1 MILYNMADT
10 LKQETKWVSRGDV
23 KKTWV
28 SITGKRI
35 YDETKEIIGINGDDL
50 VVTLVLDKQELL
62 DESTRLRRGLQS
74 SSSLSP
80 LQLNFTTTI
89 AFSSEDDMYNQTSA
103 NGMVAAGFVTPT
115 DQRDY
120 IKALKGADKETYKA
134 VKKMNMAVEGEVIT
148 EKEDSKPLKPV
159 PQDEI
164 NIYYIIGGAA
174 CGALL
179 IMLVGGIVY
188 KRRKRQSGAF
198 PPSPHAKSA
207 SKSTSS
213 SPNPPQDALNRQNQP
228 TQIGIPP
235 PTQNYFGTI
244 ETNLGEDDVSTIGD
258 PYFGEG
264 CSNPEPRADETV
276 AESMISSEQEMYVFG
291 VGRKRLNTGG
301 GSTLAQSTIT
311 GGTANNPTGR
321 MEFGDDP
328 TLEDV
333 YRTPDPS
340 NASGAAFDE
349 EEGSSNLQRLVV
361 VAPGGKLGIV
371 IDNPTGDMPIVH
383 AIKESSVLYGRLQVG
398 DLLISVD
405 EVDCRGMSAVQV
417 SRLISTRSR
426 NPTRTLVLLRSA
438 AGN

>member
-10 LKQETKWVSRGDV
+10 LKEETKWVSRGDV

-35 YDETKEIIGINGDDL
+35 YDKTKEIIGINGDDL
-50 VVTLVLDKQELL
+50 LVTLVLDKQELL
-62 DESTRLRRGLQS
+62 DGSTRLRRGLQS

-89 AFSSEDDMYNQTSA
+89 AFNSKNDMYNQTSA
-103 NGMVAAGFVTPT
+103 NGMVAAGFRTPT

-120 IKALKGADKETYKA
+120 IKALKEADKETYKA
-134 VKKMNMAVEGEVIT
+134 VKKMNMTVEGEVIT
-148 EKEDSKPLKPV
+148 EEEDSKPLKPV

-179 IMLVGGIVY
+179 IMLVGGVVY

-198 PPSPHAKSA
+198 PPSSHAKSA

-213 SPNPPQDALNRQNQP
+213 SPNPPQDALNRQKQP
-228 TQIGIPP
+228 TQFVPP

-244 ETNLGEDDVSTIGD
+244 EANLGEDDVSTIGD

-301 GSTLAQSTIT
+301 STIAQSTIT
-311 GGTANNPTGR
+311 GGTANNPTGS

-333 YRTPDPS
+333 YSPS
-340 NASGAAFDE
+340 NASGAASFPDE
-349 EEGSSNLQRLVV
+349 EEGSSNFQSLVV

-371 IDNPTGDMPIVH
+371 VDNKTGDMPIVH
-383 AIKESSVLYGRLQVG
+383 AIKESSVLNGRLQVG
-398 DLLISVD
+398 DLLVSVD

-426 NPTRTLVLLRSA
+426 NPTRTLVLLRSS
-438 AGN
+438 AGNC